1 MVYICSTHMNGFF
14 CCPEYFVVRRFRIFF
29 KLRLFLLLNKIC
41 ISVKLLLISYS
52 LRSDDYRNNTQHH
65 FQYCLLTQLSHLSAP
80 VFMQYPPPSLKTQ
93 VLVSLASGFTNGSA
107 FWLSFADRPLLFRAR
122 FELGEEGWLSRPCR
136 AQQ

>member
-1 MVYICSTHMNGFF
+1 MQSNVKKDGTSFRHVGFFAFREIFSEYFLSLFPFLFWNSELKYKSQPAMVYICSTHMNGFF

-80 VFMQYPPPSLKTQ
+80 VFMQYPPPSL
-93 VLVSLASGFTNGSA
+93 
-107 FWLSFADRPLLFRAR
+107 
-122 FELGEEGWLSRPCR
+122 
-136 AQQ
+136 